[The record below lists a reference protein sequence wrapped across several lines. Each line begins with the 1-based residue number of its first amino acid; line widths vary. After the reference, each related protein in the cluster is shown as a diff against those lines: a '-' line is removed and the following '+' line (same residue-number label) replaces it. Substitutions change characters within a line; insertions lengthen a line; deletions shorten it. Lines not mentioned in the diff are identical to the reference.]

1 MYRTPHKVLW
11 LAVLLLIVASCS
23 SQLRMVEDEDDY
35 VIKLRK
41 EYLAAH
47 PDGEFNNYI
56 TRGEVVKG
64 MDFLAVLASWGHP
77 ERRQKKSE
85 ATEFW
90 TYVDLDQASKDWIE
104 FQLEFSNN
112 VLTGWDLS
120 HHFAQG
126 GSLTVAPNRSEPL
139 SRSSTRGK
147 RVPGDF

>member
-1 MYRTPHKVLW
+1 MYRTPHNVLW
-11 LAVLLLIVASCS
+11 LAVLLLVVSSCS
-23 SQLRMVEDEDDY
+23 SQLQMMEGQDDDY

-41 EYLAAH
+41 EYFAAH
-47 PDGEFNNYI
+47 PDGEFNGYI

-64 MDFLAVLASWGHP
+64 MDFLAVLASWGNP

-85 ATEFW
+85 AIEYW
-90 TYVDLDQASKDWIE
+90 MYVDLDEVSKDWIE

-126 GSLTVAPNRSEPL
+126 GSLTVAPGRSM
-139 SRSSTRGK
+139 TI
-147 RVPGDF
+147 